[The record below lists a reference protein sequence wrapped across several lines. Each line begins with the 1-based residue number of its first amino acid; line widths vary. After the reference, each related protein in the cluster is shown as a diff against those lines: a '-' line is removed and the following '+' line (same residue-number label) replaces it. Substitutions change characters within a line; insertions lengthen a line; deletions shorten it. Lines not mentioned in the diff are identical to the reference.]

1 MKERKMD
8 FNKEQVKDIQFI
20 HDYMKASN
28 AATGSKFDAN
38 ANVENKNIV
47 TMGNEL
53 HKYKNILDNRKMI
66 YDRISEL
73 YGKELADMYFQDIWN
88 HRLYKH
94 DETATP
100 GVPYCVAITMYPFLT
115 DGLTKIGGISTAPTD
130 LKSFCGEFINLVYSI
145 SSQFAGAVATPEY
158 LMYMDYFIRKD
169 YGDDYLTKLHD
180 KVEINRKGRNL

>member
-1 MKERKMD
+1 MD

-73 YGKELADMYFQDIWN
+73 YGKELADMYFQDI
-88 HRLYKH
+88 
-94 DETATP
+94 
-100 GVPYCVAITMYPFLT
+100 
-115 DGLTKIGGISTAPTD
+115 
-130 LKSFCGEFINLVYSI
+130 
-145 SSQFAGAVATPEY
+145 
-158 LMYMDYFIRKD
+158 
-169 YGDDYLTKLHD
+169 
-180 KVEINRKGRNL
+180 